1 MLRLKHAQGNVL
13 ILPLL
18 PLAVFC
24 PPYVAPRRHVLI
36 VLLLGVQELFY
47 LVIVVNEL
55 HRYHRPLLS
64 PHLLDHG
71 LKVRHVYLFC
81 SSGSL
86 NICLTLL
93 HGSLHF
99 LEPFD
104 VVDQP
109 EVPLKA

>member
-18 PLAVFC
+18 PLTVLC

-36 VLLLGVQELFY
+36 ILLLGVHKLFD
-47 LVIVVNEL
+47 LAIVVNEL
-55 HRYHRPLLS
+55 HRYRGPVLS
-64 PHLLDHG
+64 SHLLDHG

-81 SSGSL
+81 PSGSL

-109 EVPLKA
+109 EVPL